1 MAQLHKTVELG
12 SGLHFSQDNT
22 VQELMLTKDN
32 MKNEL
37 RNKEEL
43 ILALQESKQA
53 AEDRTIR
60 LETDLT
66 KIKEEQTDLIS
77 KFEAKKEEHLREE
90 RKVKNFEISDAKQKD
105 MIKNKDKTI
114 KLNEEKQRT
123 MNDENTELNSEISGL
138 KDEKAELQQKT
149 RELEAEHILNKSRI
163 NMLMKEKD
171 NLQQSDVEKSNQIE
185 ELTRENRRIEKENK
199 RGKRLNKEIEAEN
212 KRLVD
217 AKFQAIQEK
226 TVATNSVSALTR
238 EIEWLR
244 KTADEDRSK
253 LEGLEN
259 KKEKFKQSL
268 DLIAKKI
275 QDMEEVSKTDKT
287 TIGTLKD

>member
-1 MAQLHKTVELG
+1 VAQLHKTVELG

-90 RKVKNFEISDAKQKD
+90 RKVKNFEISDAK
-105 MIKNKDKTI
+105 
-114 KLNEEKQRT
+114 
-123 MNDENTELNSEISGL
+123 
-138 KDEKAELQQKT
+138 
-149 RELEAEHILNKSRI
+149 
-163 NMLMKEKD
+163 
-171 NLQQSDVEKSNQIE
+171 
-185 ELTRENRRIEKENK
+185 
-199 RGKRLNKEIEAEN
+199 
-212 KRLVD
+212 
-217 AKFQAIQEK
+217 
-226 TVATNSVSALTR
+226 
-238 EIEWLR
+238 
-244 KTADEDRSK
+244 
-253 LEGLEN
+253 
-259 KKEKFKQSL
+259 
-268 DLIAKKI
+268 
-275 QDMEEVSKTDKT
+275 
-287 TIGTLKD
+287 

>member
-1 MAQLHKTVELG
+1 
-12 SGLHFSQDNT
+12 
-22 VQELMLTKDN
+22 
-32 MKNEL
+32 
-37 RNKEEL
+37 
-43 ILALQESKQA
+43 
-53 AEDRTIR
+53 
-60 LETDLT
+60 
-66 KIKEEQTDLIS
+66 
-77 KFEAKKEEHLREE
+77 
-90 RKVKNFEISDAKQKD
+90 
-105 MIKNKDKTI
+105 
-114 KLNEEKQRT
+114 
-123 MNDENTELNSEISGL
+123 
-138 KDEKAELQQKT
+138 
-149 RELEAEHILNKSRI
+149 
-163 NMLMKEKD
+163 MLMKEKD

-185 ELTRENRRIEKENK
+185 ELTRESRRIEKENK
-199 RGKRLNKEIEAEN
+199 RGKRLNKEVEAEN